1 MDSLNFKN
9 MIKEFSNKR
18 PLLLSLNTDQKA
30 AEEMITDVEK
40 YYDIKLPKQYKEF
53 VKDYGGGYFGFIVVF
68 SCDHNS
74 MFYIKDN
81 VAKNWIYE
89 KNFIP
94 IIDLE
99 TGDFWGFEIKEGICQ
114 KTVGLYSHEEDEIQ
128 ESTMDFF
135 DVLIKY
141 GFKSKI

>member
-53 VKDYGGGYFGFIVVF
+53 VKDYGGG
-68 SCDHNS
+68 
-74 MFYIKDN
+74 
-81 VAKNWIYE
+81 
-89 KNFIP
+89 
-94 IIDLE
+94 
-99 TGDFWGFEIKEGICQ
+99 
-114 KTVGLYSHEEDEIQ
+114 
-128 ESTMDFF
+128 
-135 DVLIKY
+135 
-141 GFKSKI
+141 